1 MTTMTRFCR
10 VALPTVLCAIGVC
23 VCTASAVAES
33 KIATVTL
40 HAVKVAERKIEVR
53 FDDSELVIPFE
64 LSKDARVQI
73 DRKKVALSELKK
85 GQTATLIYDSEKRT
99 VQLLRVSTED
109 GAAPRGVFRSGR
121 PKSEEELKTEEKP
134 DETPEG
140 ESKDKNEK
148 PGSKK
153 EAPRPKRKR
162 RRRKPSRSRKAAAG
176 PAGQADSLNGSSRP
190 AARLRAGQ
198 ARSGLGSRDIK
209 SSTACMGFLFSK
221 RMR

>member
-1 MTTMTRFCR
+1 MTRFCR

-153 EAPRPKRKR
+153 EAAKDAKAEKKEKKAEAKPEPEGR
-162 RRRKPSRSRKAAAG
+162 RRPRRS
-176 PAGQADSLNGSSRP
+176 S
-190 AARLRAGQ
+190 
-198 ARSGLGSRDIK
+198 
-209 SSTACMGFLFSK
+209 
-221 RMR
+221 